1 MHFFIFTTKTIKVIF
16 WKKLVVTSSFFTW
29 NLASKWGNG
38 KWKSSRTLSFLLQLW
53 KVTRAHF
60 SIISGV
66 EVTPLGF
73 VCLAFPL
80 QGLCPLKMTLCF
92 RRWRRLDVTWALLD
106 WKNQLFWTFSEC
118 MSGLSSQ
125 MSATRL
131 YLLCAGFSL
140 SHQSISHISK
150 NWKLPSVVTSGPLQ
164 WCVLGTG
171 KEQAGYSMTS
181 TSPLVCSAY
190 IFLHLSNTEL
200 VLPHFAW
207 CFPNVLR
214 FWCVPRVNRPWLL
227 IILSITAQM
236 CSCDKT
242 KQIKIYLFLCLLLT
256 YQLVIQR

>member
-16 WKKLVVTSSFFTW
+16 WKKLVVTSSLFTW

-38 KWKSSRTLSFLLQLW
+38 KWKSSRTLPFLLQLW

-66 EVTPLGF
+66 EVTPLGS

-80 QGLCPLKMTLCF
+80 QGLYPLKMTVLQKMKE
-92 RRWRRLDVTWALLD
+92 TWCHLGPSWLEESTLLD
-106 WKNQLFWTFSEC
+106 FLRTYEWFVFSQA
-118 MSGLSSQ
+118 L
-125 MSATRL
+125 ATRL

-150 NWKLPSVVTSGPLQ
+150 NWKLPSVVSSGPLQ

-171 KEQAGYSMTS
+171 KEQAGYSTTS

-190 IFLHLSNTEL
+190 VFLHLSNTEL

-214 FWCVPRVNRPWLL
+214 FWCVPRVNRRWLL
-227 IILSITAQM
+227 IILSITVQM
-236 CSCDKT
+236 SSSDKT